1 MILPEKMKGMI
12 IIMKIK
18 QRFVAGII
26 AAAIALGAGNICTFA
41 EGETGSGSTG
51 SGASQTSEP
60 YLGSGAVSGGYYI
73 SDSQITE
80 DEKADI
86 TVITYIPIENYS
98 ETMTEDQINSLK
110 DSLIFGIVTANDCF
124 KSLDSDSWESRKYIR
139 GSFLQ
144 VETLFRNCVYLG
156 KGNTLSYSIYYSSGN
171 TSVSV
176 PFNSP
181 IAECVE
187 TTEKPAEEPVSTPS
201 FTLKPGSAYTIK
213 AGATKDISVQLN
225 SVGSGRFSTIAAS
238 LSSPDSNVKVE
249 DIGEKTSN
257 SYSPVFNFRISVP
270 KTAPEGVY
278 NLTLNTTV
286 YSVSGS
292 PASSGSYTI
301 PVTVES
307 DVKASGLTLDSYEVT
322 KDTVSSGESFKLKI
336 KLKNNCGIDLENVE
350 VTLDG
355 LDSSKFVLDGGFSKQ
370 SVSIKNGKTG
380 TVTFPLVACAGI
392 NAVRESIAVT
402 ASYRIDPSKAET
414 AQSFGTSVIITCAP
428 KSENQEMGKYD
439 LKMTDYSVS
448 SDAVTENTKFTLS
461 LTLKNTGKTDI
472 KDARVTV
479 LNLDGTKFA
488 VNSGLTYADFNIGAG
503 KTKSFSFTLVGCA
516 GISSIREVIPIQ
528 IDYGTVSSTVS
539 ATVSCVPKVSSNP
552 EGGQVFAPNIIIES
566 YDFGGDFVTA
576 GQKFPLSV
584 IVKNTSSEAAIEN
597 LKVTV
602 NGGSS
607 STDGSIA
614 YSPANS
620 SNSFFFEKLATKN
633 TAEISLDL
641 LAKADATPNSYPII
655 LTFTYEYSVGGKR
668 QQANGVTETIT
679 IPLQQEDRLTINQIE
694 APNYA
699 VNVGQMCNI
708 NTSLVNKGKSGVYNV
723 TAKVEGEG
731 FEVSTGSYYI
741 GNVASGSEEY
751 YDAQITPI
759 MDGEI
764 KGEVVIT
771 YEDANGAEKEQRVP
785 FTFTA
790 MSFNYDDMMID
801 GGMYDP
807 SIDPGMDPGF
817 IPEGEGDMTWL
828 WFVIGGGAA
837 VVIATVIVI
846 IVVVK
851 KKKRKMELED
861 EDEDI

>member
-1 MILPEKMKGMI
+1 MKGMI
-12 IIMKIK
+12 IRMKIK
-18 QRFVAGII
+18 LRLAAGII
-26 AAAIALGAGNICTFA
+26 AAAIIALGAGNICAFA
-41 EGETGSGSTG
+41 EGETGNTSEN
-51 SGASQTSEP
+51 SGASQTREP

-73 SDSQITE
+73 SDSQLTE
-80 DEKADI
+80 DKKTDI

-98 ETMTEDQINSLK
+98 ETLTEEQINALK
-110 DSLIFGIVTANDCF
+110 DSLIFGIVTANDSF

-156 KGNTLSYSIYYSSGN
+156 KGNTFSYSIYFSSGN
-171 TSVSV
+171 TSVSA
-176 PFNSP
+176 PFNIP
-181 IAECVE
+181 IAECIE

-201 FTLKPGSAYTIK
+201 FTLKPGSAYTVK
-213 AGATKDISVQLN
+213 AGAAKDISVQLN

-307 DVKASGLTLDSYEVT
+307 DVKTSGLTLDSYEVT
-322 KDTVSSGESFKLKI
+322 KETVSSGDSFKLKI
-336 KLKNNCGIDLENVE
+336 KLKNNCGIDLENVD

-472 KDARVTV
+472 KDARITV
-479 LNLDGTKFA
+479 LNLDGLKFA

-539 ATVSCVPKVSSNP
+539 ATVSCIPSKSSNP
-552 EGGQVFAPNIIIES
+552 EVGQVFAPNIIIES
-566 YDFGGDFVTA
+566 YDFGGEFVTA
-576 GQKFPLSV
+576 GQKFPLNV
-584 IVKNTSSEAAIEN
+584 VVKNTSSEASIEN

-620 SNSFFFEKLATKN
+620 SNSFFFEKLGMKA
-633 TAEISLDL
+633 TAEINLDL
-641 LAKADATPNSYPII
+641 LAKADAAPNSYPILI
-655 LTFTYEYSVGGKR
+655 TFTYEYSVNGKR

-751 YDAQITPI
+751 YDAQITPMI
-759 MDGEI
+759 DGEI

-771 YEDANGAEKEQRVP
+771 YEDANGAAKEQRMP
-785 FTFTA
+785 FSFTA

-801 GGMYDP
+801 GGIYDP
-807 SIDPGMDPGF
+807 SIEPGYM
-817 IPEGEGDMTWL
+817 PEGEGGSDMTWL

-837 VVIATVIVI
+837 VVIAAVIII

-851 KKKRKMELED
+851 KKKRKKELED